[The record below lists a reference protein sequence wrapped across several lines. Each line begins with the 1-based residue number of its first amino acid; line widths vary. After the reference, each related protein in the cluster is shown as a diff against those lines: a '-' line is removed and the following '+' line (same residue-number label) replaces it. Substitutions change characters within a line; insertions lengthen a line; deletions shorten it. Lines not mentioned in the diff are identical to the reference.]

1 MGEKNL
7 QRASL
12 SRGGKGHGTD
22 GRVAS
27 MGREVH
33 LQKSESAEL
42 QGAGGQWAKG
52 DEEQG
57 QEARSATESR
67 TQTEVL
73 EVRREE
79 KVQNRHSETKGAD
92 GPEKYSQI
100 SEKHQR
106 PI

>member
-12 SRGGKGHGTD
+12 SRGGRGHGTD

-42 QGAGGQWAKG
+42 QGAGGQ
-52 DEEQG
+52 
-57 QEARSATESR
+57 
-67 TQTEVL
+67 
-73 EVRREE
+73 
-79 KVQNRHSETKGAD
+79 
-92 GPEKYSQI
+92 
-100 SEKHQR
+100 
-106 PI
+106 